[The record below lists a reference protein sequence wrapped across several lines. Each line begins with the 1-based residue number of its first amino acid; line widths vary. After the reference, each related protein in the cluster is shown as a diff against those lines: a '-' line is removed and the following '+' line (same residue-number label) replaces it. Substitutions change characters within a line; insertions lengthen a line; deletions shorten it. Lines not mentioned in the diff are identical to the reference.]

1 MSPLLSLAGISL
13 ATAMVL
19 LVAVRVTSDQARL
32 AAVKRDIRAG
42 LFEIRLF
49 NDDLRAILRA
59 QGEIL
64 RHNLTYLR
72 LSAVPLLWVFLPLVI
87 VMGQL
92 QACYGYDGLHP
103 GTPALVKAELTEAA
117 GEMPDVRLAAPAGVR
132 IETPA
137 VWIPSLRE
145 TVWRI
150 VAEEPGEHELT
161 IAVDGTATTKR
172 VRVGTDLAR
181 RSPYRLQPGILNWLL
196 YPAETALPGDSPV
209 RSIEVAYPTRAIV
222 VLGWDLHWM
231 VVFFVLTLGFAFLL
245 RRPFGVVL

>member
-1 MSPLLSLAGISL
+1 MPALLSLSAISL
-13 ATAMVL
+13 ATAVVL
-19 LVAVRVTSDQARL
+19 LLAVRYTSDQPRI

-72 LSAVPLLWVFLPLVI
+72 LSAVPLLWVLIPLVLL
-87 VMGQL
+87 MGQL
-92 QACYGYDGLHP
+92 QAYYGYDGLHA
-103 GTPALVKAELTEAA
+103 GTTALVKVELAEAA
-117 GEMPDVRLAAPAGVR
+117 GAAPEVRLAAPAGIR

-145 TVWRI
+145 AAWRI
-150 VAEEPGEHELT
+150 TAWQPGHHELA
-161 IAVDGTATTKR
+161 IAVNGTGATKR
-172 VRVGTDLAR
+172 VRVGGELAR
-181 RSPYRLQPGILNWLL
+181 RSPYRLEPGVLNWIL
-196 YPAETALPGDSPV
+196 YPAEPALPAGGSI
-209 RSIEVAYPTRAIV
+209 RSIEVTYPDRTILF
-222 VLGWDLHWM
+222 LGWEMHWM
-231 VVFFVLTLGFAFLL
+231 VVFFVLTLIFAFLL

>member
-1 MSPLLSLAGISL
+1 MPALLSLSAISL
-13 ATAMVL
+13 VTAIVL
-19 LVAVRVTSDQARL
+19 LVAVRYTSDQRRI

-72 LSAVPLLWVFLPLVI
+72 LSAVPLLWVLVPLVLL
-87 VMGQL
+87 MGQL
-92 QACYGYDGLHP
+92 QAYYGYAGLQR
-103 GTPALVKAELTEAA
+103 GTRALVKAELAEAA

-145 TVWRI
+145 AAWRI
-150 VAEEPGEHELT
+150 AAEQPGDHELT
-161 IAVDGTATTKR
+161 LAVNGTAVTKR
-172 VRVGTDLAR
+172 VHVGDGLAR
-181 RSPYRLQPGILNWLL
+181 RSPYRLEPGILNRIL
-196 YPAETALPGDSPV
+196 YPAEPALPSGGPF
-209 RSIEVAYPTRAIV
+209 RSIEVTYPDRAITL
-222 VLGWDLHWM
+222 LGWDLHWM
-231 VVFFVLTLGFAFLL
+231 VVFFVLTLAFALLL
-245 RRPFGVVL
+245 RRSFNVVL